1 LKMSDRNNQSNS
13 EKKSGSLENS
23 EPEFLAVGKIG
34 RTHGL
39 RGELWMNIYTD
50 FPERLESGKSVFL
63 GGRHEER
70 IIASF
75 KVSGVRALIHFKDV
89 HTPEEAD
96 KYKNQIVYVLQDA
109 LPELP
114 DGEYYHH
121 DLIGMRVQ
129 DENQLDLGVLSD
141 IITTGANDVYVV
153 KDPDDEKNEI
163 LIPAIPDVILEVKV
177 QTGIMVVKP
186 QEWA

>member
-1 LKMSDRNNQSNS
+1 MKMSDRNNQSNS

-23 EPEFLAVGKIG
+23 EPEFLAVGKVG

-63 GGRHEER
+63 GRRHEER

-129 DENQLDLGVLSD
+129 DENQQDLGVLSD

-163 LIPAIPDVILEVKV
+163 LIPAIPDVILEVNV

>member
-1 LKMSDRNNQSNS
+1 MSDRKYQSNS
-13 EKKSGSLENS
+13 KKQSGSLGNS

-50 FPERLESGKSVFL
+50 FPERLTSGKIVFL
-63 GGRHEER
+63 GRQHEEKV
-70 IIASF
+70 IASF
-75 KVSGVRALIHFKDV
+75 KISNVRGLINFEDI

-96 KYKNQIVYVLQDA
+96 KYKNMLVYIQQNA

-114 DGEYYHH
+114 EGEYYHH
-121 DLIGMRVQ
+121 DLIGLKVQ
-129 DENQLDLGVLSD
+129 DENQRYLGTLAE
-141 IITTGANDVYVV
+141 IISTGANDVYVV
-153 KDPDDEKNEI
+153 RDPADENNEI
-163 LIPAIPDVILEVKV
+163 LIPAIPDVILNVNV
-177 QTGIMVVKP
+177 QTGVMVVKP

>member
-1 LKMSDRNNQSNS
+1 MSDRNNQSNS
-13 EKKSGSLENS
+13 NKQSGSLENS

-39 RGELWMNIYTD
+39 TGELWMNIYTD

-63 GGRHEER
+63 GRRHVEKT
-70 IIASF
+70 IASF
-75 KVSGVRALIHFKDV
+75 KVSGVRGLIRFTDIHN
-89 HTPEEAD
+89 PEDAD
-96 KYKNQIVYVLQDA
+96 RFKNQIVYVQEEA

-114 DGEYYHH
+114 EGEFYHH
-121 DLIGMRVQ
+121 ELIGLHVQ
-129 DENQLDLGVLSD
+129 DEQQKALGELVE

-153 KDPDDEKNEI
+153 RDPADETNEM
-163 LIPAIPDVILEVKV
+163 LIPAIPDVILEIDIEKK
-177 QTGIMVVKP
+177 IMVVKL

>member
-1 LKMSDRNNQSNS
+1 MSDRNYQSNS
-13 EKKSGSLENS
+13 NEHSGSLENS
-23 EPEFLAVGKIG
+23 EPEFLAVGKVG

-63 GGRHEER
+63 GRRHEEK

-75 KVSGVRALIHFKDV
+75 KVSGVRALIHFKNV

-96 KYKNQIVYVLQDA
+96 KYKNQIIYVRQET

-121 DLIGMRVQ
+121 DLIGLRVQ
-129 DENQLDLGVLSD
+129 DENQKYLGILSD
-141 IITTGANDVYVV
+141 IITTGANDVYII
-153 KDPDDEKNEI
+153 KDPSDEKTEI
-163 LIPAIPDVILEVKV
+163 LIPAILDVILKV
-177 QTGIMVVKP
+177 DLQTGIMVVKP

>member
-1 LKMSDRNNQSNS
+1 MSDRELESNS
-13 EKKSGSLENS
+13 KKSSGSLENS
-23 EPEFLAVGKIG
+23 EPEFLAVGKVG

-50 FPERLESGKSVFL
+50 FPERLESGKTVFI
-63 GGRHEER
+63 GRSHEEKV
-70 IIASF
+70 IASF
-75 KVSGVRALIHFKDV
+75 KVSGVRGLIHFKNI

-96 KYKNQIVYVLQDA
+96 KYKNQIIYVQQAAMPD
-109 LPELP
+109 LP

-129 DENQLDLGVLSD
+129 NENQEFLGILTE
-141 IITTGANDVYVV
+141 IINTGANDVYIV
-153 KDPDDEKNEI
+153 KDPSDEKKEL
-163 LIPAIPDVILEVKV
+163 LIPAIPAVVLDVNV
-177 QTGIMVVKP
+177 QSGIMVVKP